1 MEERKKKFN
10 PTKLNKAISDSGRN
24 VIDLAREAD
33 IPATTLYGW
42 TQGKTK
48 PNVESF
54 KAVAICLKKRM
65 EDLIE

>member
-10 PTKLNKAISDSGRN
+10 PTKLNKAISDSGKN
-24 VIDLAREAD
+24 VSDLAREAG

-42 TQGKTK
+42 THGETI
-48 PNVESF
+48 PNVASF
-54 KAVAICLKKRM
+54 RMVAKQLKKRM